1 MFQGLCFLHFI
12 LHNSIIFAV
21 MPVIS
26 HRGAM
31 MPPSP
36 IRKLV
41 PFADAAKKRGTKVY
55 HLNIGQPDI
64 VTPEPILDA
73 VRHTDMKVLEYSPSA
88 GFDSYRKKLVEY
100 YKRNNIDVTPG
111 QIIVT
116 TGGSEAITFA
126 IMSCLDPG
134 DEIIIPEP
142 FYANYNGFSTSSGVK
157 VVPIPSS
164 IETGFA
170 LPAIEAFEK
179 AVTPQTKA
187 IMICNPNNPT
197 GYLYSAEELNVLKEI
212 CLKHD
217 LFLFSDEAYREFCY
231 DGHKHISALSIPG
244 LEENAIVLD
253 TISKRYSACGGRIG
267 AFVTKNQQVLDAA
280 MKFAQAR
287 LSPPTF
293 AQILGEAA
301 VDLPANYFDEVHAE
315 YTSRRDVLVKRLNAM
330 PGVKCPNPGGAFYAM
345 AQLPVEN
352 SENFCQWLLEEFSHN
367 GATVMMA
374 PAAGFYAT
382 PGKGRNE
389 VRLAYVLNGN
399 DINAAMDCLEAALKV
414 YKN

>member
-1 MFQGLCFLHFI
+1 MP
-12 LHNSIIFAV
+12 SI
-21 MPVIS
+21 S
-26 HRGAM
+26 NRGGQ

-41 PFADAAKKRGTKVY
+41 PYADAAKKRGTKVY

-64 VTPEPILDA
+64 ETPEAILDA

-88 GFDSYRKKLVEY
+88 GFESYRKKLAEY
-100 YKRNNIDVTPG
+100 YKRNDIDVTPAN
-111 QIIVT
+111 IIVT
-116 TGGSEAITFA
+116 TGGSEAILFA
-126 IMSCLDPG
+126 IMACMDPG

-142 FYANYNGFSTSSGVK
+142 FYANYNGFAISCGVN
-157 VVPIPSS
+157 VVPIPSG

-170 LPAIEAFEK
+170 LPPISDFEK
-179 AVTPQTKA
+179 AITPRTRA

-197 GYLYSAEELNVLKEI
+197 GYLYSADELNTLTSI
-212 CLKHD
+212 CLKYN

-231 DGHKHISALSIPG
+231 DGRKHISALSLPG
-244 LEENAIVLD
+244 LENHAILLD

-267 AFVTKNQQVLDAA
+267 AFVTRNQEVIDAA

-287 LSPPTF
+287 LSPPSF

-301 VDLPANYFDEVHAE
+301 VDLPADYFDSVHAE
-315 YTSRRDVLVKRLNAM
+315 YTARRDLLVKRLTAM
-330 PGVKCPNPGGAFYAM
+330 DGVVCPLPGGAFYAI
-345 AQLPVEN
+345 AQLPIDD
-352 SENFCQWLLEEFSHN
+352 SEKFCQWLLESFSHN

-382 PGKGRNE
+382 KGRGKNE
-389 VRLAYVLNGN
+389 VRLAYVLNT
-399 DINAAMDCLEAALKV
+399 DAINGAMDCLEVALKE
-414 YKN
+414 YGSK

>member
-1 MFQGLCFLHFI
+1 MP
-12 LHNSIIFAV
+12 SI
-21 MPVIS
+21 S
-26 HRGAM
+26 SRGAH

-64 VTPEPILDA
+64 ETPKAILDA
-73 VRHTDMKVLEYSPSA
+73 VRHTDMKVLAYSPSA
-88 GFDSYRKKLVEY
+88 GFDSYREKLAEY
-100 YKRNNIDVTPG
+100 YKRNDIDVSPS

-116 TGGSEAITFA
+116 TGGSEAILFA
-126 IMSCLDPG
+126 IMACMDAG
-134 DEIIIPEP
+134 DELIIPEP

-157 VVPIPSS
+157 VVPIPSG

-170 LPAIEAFEK
+170 LPPINEFEK
-179 AVTPQTKA
+179 AITPRTKA

-197 GYLYSAEELNVLKEI
+197 GYLYSAEELNILKEI
-212 CLKHD
+212 CLAHD

-231 DGHKHISALSIPG
+231 DGRKHISALSLPG
-244 LEENAIVLD
+244 LENHAILLD

-267 AFVTKNQQVLDAA
+267 AFVTRNQQVLDAA

-287 LSPPTF
+287 LSPPSF

-301 VDLPANYFDEVHAE
+301 VDLPADYFDGVHAE
-315 YTSRRDVLVKRLNAM
+315 YTARRDLLVKRLTAM
-330 PGVKCPNPGGAFYAM
+330 EGVTCPLPGGAFYAI
-345 AQLPVEN
+345 AQLPIDD
-352 SENFCQWLLEEFSHN
+352 SEKFCQWLLESFSHN

-382 PGKGRNE
+382 PGKGKNE
-389 VRLAYVLNGN
+389 VRLAYVLNT
-399 DINAAMDCLEAALKV
+399 DAINGAMDCLEAALKE
-414 YKN
+414 YNGK